1 MIKQGIS
8 ENLAKIVYLG
18 IGSNLGNKRSNIERA
33 KIKLQNYQIKILKC
47 SNNYESESWPD
58 RRNPKFINII
68 IKINTILSPLNL
80 LKICNIIEIDLGRK
94 RSKKNE
100 PRTCDID
107 IIDYDQK
114 VLNIENK
121 NLILPHPQM
130 SIRNF
135 VLLPLFE
142 IDLTWKHPKS
152 KISIVKLINSLPIKD
167 LRSIKQI

>member
-1 MIKQGIS
+1 MIKQDIS
-8 ENLAKIVYLG
+8 ENLVKIVYLG
-18 IGSNLGNKRSNIERA
+18 IGSNLGNKISNIERA
-33 KIKLQNYQIKILKC
+33 KTKLQNYQIKILKC

>member
-1 MIKQGIS
+1 VIKQDIS